1 MDNKEWF
8 RKAEFGMMVHF
19 GLYSVLGGEYRG
31 TRVKTYAEWIQSYC
45 AIPNRA
51 YDELTRVFNPI
62 YFDAEEWI
70 RLAKDC
76 GMQYFVMTSKHH

>member
-31 TRVKTYAEWIQSYC
+31 TRVKTYAEWIQSC
-45 AIPNRA
+45 LRDPQP
-51 YDELTRVFNPI
+51 RV
-62 YFDAEEWI
+62 
-70 RLAKDC
+70 
-76 GMQYFVMTSKHH
+76 